1 MDRQHSFEPEQRYAN
16 YNYSDPQR
24 RQRQPYDDDD
34 TYDIRY
40 HPPAP
45 EYQPPPLS
53 PGGNPSAHT
62 DSTFNRLRAAR
73 RYSQEHSNQPPY
85 LAEGYNQPPQNILP
99 APPAPPHC
107 DAEGRVWGTEL
118 GYTSHGTA
126 SNITPGADNYGES
139 AAGGIAGIAMGVAD
153 ANARESGVEAMRY
166 TPGYDPRMEMRG
178 GSGYPQDGSDM
189 YEDSPYMRPQPRM
202 EQSSSSL
209 TPMGA
214 AAFPP
219 GMASPQARSIVT
231 RSAHSSNQDP
241 FNHEPYVD
249 QPYERYSRN
258 LDPSMVHFDPNTI
271 EDDGDDGLDYR
282 NGNNRSM
289 LSLGHDSD
297 KTNAAGAAG
306 VGAGA
311 AGVGVMGGLLGRK
324 AVSGGTG
331 NGQQYDLVSNPSP
344 PNNFELGQE
353 KEAWAKKSA
362 ASRKKRKWMV
372 VAGVVILI
380 LVIAG
385 AVVGGILG
393 SQNGSSDSS
402 KPQGTSASSDS
413 ASNGDLNKDS
423 AEIKKLLGN
432 TNLHKVFPGIDYT
445 PMYTQYPDC
454 VHYAPSQNNVTRDMA
469 VLSQLTNVVRLYGTD
484 CNQTEMVI
492 HSIEQLGLKGKVKV
506 WMGVWQDKNATT
518 NKRQL
523 EQMYS
528 IFDKYGAD
536 PFIGVI
542 VGNEVLFRED
552 MTPAELKT
560 VLTGVK
566 TNLTAAGIS
575 LPLASSDLGDD
586 WTAELANEVD
596 YVMANIH
603 PFFAGVDAQ
612 AAADWTWKF
621 WQDHDVV
628 LKADA
633 SKHIISETG
642 WPSTGGTGCGGAATC
657 VGGSVA
663 GITQMNQFM
672 ESWVCEALANGTN
685 YFWFEA
691 FDEPW
696 KIKFNEKGKEW
707 EDKWG
712 LMDVNR
718 NLKPGVMIPDCGG
731 KTVS

>member
-1 MDRQHSFEPEQRYAN
+1 MQRQYSFEPEQ
-16 YNYSDPQR
+16 
-24 RQRQPYDDDD
+24 PYDDIHN
-34 TYDIRY
+34 TAPQRPYDQSYDNRY
-40 HPPAP
+40 NTPAP
-45 EYQPPPLS
+45 EYQSPPHS
-53 PGGNPSAHT
+53 PGLPSAHP
-62 DSTFNRLRAAR
+62 DSSFNRLRAAR
-73 RYSQEHSNQPPY
+73 RYSRERDQPP
-85 LAEGYNQPPQNILP
+85 LQGYGQPANP
-99 APPAPPHC
+99 APPPPPHR
-107 DAEGRVWGTEL
+107 DVEGRVWGREL
-118 GYTSHGTA
+118 GYTTSHA
-126 SNITPGADNYGES
+126 SNITPGADNFGEQAS
-139 AAGGIAGIAMGVAD
+139 GGIAGIAMGVAD
-153 ANARESGVEAMRY
+153 ANARESGLEAMRN

-178 GSGYPQDGSDM
+178 GSGDREL
-189 YEDSPYMRPQPRM
+189 YEDSPYMRPAPRN
-202 EQSSSSL
+202 EPSSSSL

-219 GMASPQARSIVT
+219 GMASPQARSIVS

-249 QPYERYSRN
+249 TPYNRYSRN
-258 LDPSMVHFDPNTI
+258 LDPSMAEFDPSTI

-282 NGNNRSM
+282 NGNSRSM

-297 KTNAAGAAG
+297 RIAPAAGGAAAG
-306 VGAGA
+306 
-311 AGVGVMGGLLGRK
+311 GVIGGLLGRK
-324 AVSGGTG
+324 AVPGASGPAYDPVG
-331 NGQQYDLVSNPSP
+331 NPYPG

-353 KEAWAKKSA
+353 KTEWANKSA
-362 ASRKKRKWMV
+362 AHRKKRKWMIL
-372 VAGVVILI
+372 AGIVLLI
-380 LVIAG
+380 LAIAG
-385 AVVGGILG
+385 GVVGGIFG
-393 SQNGSSDSS
+393 ARNSGGSSDAP
-402 KPQGTSASSDS
+402 KGDS
-413 ASNGDLNKDS
+413 ASADQANNGDLNKDS

-432 TNLHKVFPGIDYT
+432 TKLHKVFPGIDYT

-454 VHYAPSQNNVTRDMA
+454 LSYPASQNNVTRDMA

-492 HSIEQLGLKGKVKV
+492 HSIEQLGLKDQVKV

-536 PFIGVI
+536 PFVGVI

-552 MTPAELKT
+552 MTAAELKT

-566 TNLTAAGIS
+566 TNLTAAGID

-603 PFFAGVDAQ
+603 PFFAGVDSKS
-612 AAADWTWKF
+612 AASWTWDF
-621 WQDHDVV
+621 WQNHDVV
-628 LKADA
+628 LKADVT
-633 SKHIISETG
+633 KHIISETG

-657 VGGSVA
+657 TNGSVA
-663 GITQMNQFM
+663 GITEMNSFM
-672 ESWVCEALANGTN
+672 DDWVCQALANGTN

-696 KIKFNEKGKEW
+696 KIKFNEEGKEW

-718 NLKPGVMIPDCGG
+718 NLKPGVTIPDCGG

>member
-1 MDRQHSFEPEQRYAN
+1 MQRQYSYEPEQRYDNFQNSA
-16 YNYSDPQR
+16 PQ
-24 RQRQPYDDDD
+24 QQQQQPYDDRYNEP
-34 TYDIRY
+34 YDNRY
-40 HPPAP
+40 HSPAP
-45 EYQPPPLS
+45 EHQSPPHS
-53 PGGNPSAHT
+53 PGNPSAHP
-62 DSTFNRLRAAR
+62 DSSFNRLRAAR
-73 RYSQEHSNQPPY
+73 RYSREHDQPP
-85 LAEGYNQPPQNILP
+85 LQGYNQSGVPVPPP
-99 APPAPPHC
+99 PPHR
-107 DAEGRVWGTEL
+107 DAEGRVWGREL
-118 GYTSHGTA
+118 GYTASH
-126 SNITPGADNYGES
+126 SNITPGADNYSEH

-153 ANARESGVEAMRY
+153 QNARESGVEAMRN

-178 GSGYPQDGSDM
+178 GSGHEDM
-189 YEDSPYMRPQPRM
+189 YEDSPYMRPTPRM
-202 EQSSSSL
+202 EPSSL
-209 TPMGA
+209 TPLGA

-219 GMASPQARSIVT
+219 GTHSPQARSIVS

-249 QPYERYSRN
+249 NADSPYNRYSRN
-258 LDPSMVHFDPNTI
+258 LHPSMVEFDPNTI

-282 NGNNRSM
+282 NPNNRSM

-297 KTNAAGAAG
+297 RITPAPAGAA
-306 VGAGA
+306 
-311 AGVGVMGGLLGRK
+311 GVMGGLLGRK
-324 AVSGGTG
+324 AVPGASGPE
-331 NGQQYDLVSNPSP
+331 YDPVSNPSP
-344 PNNFELGQE
+344 GPNNFELGQE
-353 KEAWAKKSA
+353 KAEWAKKSA
-362 ASRKKRKWMV
+362 ASRKKRKWMIL
-372 VAGVVILI
+372 AGVVILI
-380 LVIAG
+380 LAIAG
-385 AVVGGILG
+385 GVAGGVLG

-402 KPQGTSASSDS
+402 TRQGTSASSDS
-413 ASNGDLNKDS
+413 QTNGDLNKDS

-432 TNLHKVFPGIDYT
+432 SKLHKVFPGMDYT

-454 VHYAPSQNNVTRDMA
+454 LSYPASQNNVTRDMA
-469 VLSQLTNVVRLYGTD
+469 ILSQLTNVVRLYGTD

-492 HSIEQLGLKGKVKV
+492 HSIEQLGLKDKVKL

-536 PFIGVI
+536 PFVGVI
-542 VGNEVLFRED
+542 VGNEVLFRKD
-552 MTPAELKT
+552 MTATELKT

-566 TNLTAAGIS
+566 TNLTAAGIN

-603 PFFAGVDAQ
+603 PFFAGVDAGS
-612 AAADWTWKF
+612 AADWTWRF
-621 WQDHDVV
+621 WQDHDVI
-628 LKADA
+628 LKADV

-642 WPSTGGTGCGGAATC
+642 WPSTGGTGCGGPATC
-657 VGGSVA
+657 TGGSVA
-663 GITQMNQFM
+663 GIQQMNSFM
-672 ESWVCEALANGTN
+672 ADWVCQALTNGTN

-696 KIKFNEKGKEW
+696 KIKFNEAGKEW

-712 LMDVNR
+712 LLDVNR
-718 NLKPGVMIPDCGG
+718 NLKPGVTIPDCGG